1 MAKLAYGLNGFA
13 GENRVRYGM
22 SSPCHKSA
30 GSPVFSS
37 LANMKIVI
45 LGFHGKDG
53 TIVGPRGQSRRNTAS
68 GGSGGAGAACQC
80 PADYRQAWRP
90 ARLLSFTP
98 NISRAD
104 APPLFRNVL
113 AAD

>member
-22 SSPCHKSA
+22 SSHCHKSA
-30 GSPVFSS
+30 ASPVFSS

-45 LGFHGKDG
+45 IGFHGKDG

-68 GGSGGAGAACQC
+68 GGSGGAGAACQY
-80 PADYRQAWRP
+80 PADYRQAWR
-90 ARLLSFTP
+90 AST
-98 NISRAD
+98 I
-104 APPLFRNVL
+104 APFHAKHL
-113 AAD
+113 ASG